1 MSSGVW
7 LCVCE
12 RGLVGA
18 QIYVFSQADHT
29 QAAGMGSCRPHSWD
43 QGALSWKSPQA
54 CAGFWL
60 SPGAAEMPQV
70 GPGGHKRLGQLRCG
84 SRVWPWGLPRGP
96 WGLGTGAGGCVLSH
110 LVAGPGCLRWGWWSM
125 WLEPLL
131 KSQGPAAALVW
142 QLSSNKLCLCLPQE
156 GLYKE

>member
-43 QGALSWKSPQA
+43 QGTLSWKSPQA

-70 GPGGHKRLGQLRCG
+70 GSGGHKRLGQLRCG

-96 WGLGTGAGGCVLSH
+96 WGLGLGGLCPFSPGGWAWLPPVGLVVD
-110 LVAGPGCLRWGWWSM
+110 VAGTLAQVPGSGSCSSL
-125 WLEPLL
+125 
-131 KSQGPAAALVW
+131 AA
-142 QLSSNKLCLCLPQE
+142 QLQQAVFVPSPG
-156 GLYKE
+156 GLI